1 MSQIGIIIPL
11 VDEPCFVEH
20 AGKNSILVDGSVL
33 HRSLIRI
40 PDDLLVLFEPAE
52 KQMDLHHRAPA
63 IHIGIEI
70 LQVRV
75 VRDRFVVGLVCESL
89 GKILRE
95 GGFARPDDSRNP
107 YEHDYMKLLAQSSRS
122 SFGKFI
128 QVPQKVWWTF
138 SDGFGGTW

>member
-1 MSQIGIIIPL
+1 M
-11 VDEPCFVEH
+11 V
-20 AGKNSILVDGSVL
+20 
-33 HRSLIRI
+33 RSCTAPLIRI

-107 YEHDYMKLLAQSSRS
+107 YEHDYMKLLAKAVGQASEN
-122 SFGKFI
+122 SFRFRRR
-128 QVPQKVWWTF
+128 
-138 SDGFGGTW
+138 FGGLSRMVSEELGRAPDDPLLRRDSRALSKGSGMD